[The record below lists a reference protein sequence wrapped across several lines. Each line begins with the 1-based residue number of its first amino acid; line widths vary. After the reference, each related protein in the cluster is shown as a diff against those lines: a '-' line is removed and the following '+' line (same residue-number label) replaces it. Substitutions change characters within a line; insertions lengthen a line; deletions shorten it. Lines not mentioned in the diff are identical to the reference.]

1 MYFCVFH
8 IDLNNDGCLTYK
20 DFLWAKDKICYMSGW
35 KIDSP
40 KYKITEAL
48 FHEIWESL
56 EIIADV
62 DKDGKI
68 TKTEWVIKAFYLR
81 CCALTFSNKST
92 KSTYSRVPN
101 KCGTPINVGNFMIP
115 QIIFKGRQMTRI
127 IFWHIFLACEEPTIR
142 FSRILYLSHSNK
154 HSFCLLC
161 KYLENRKFLQGE

>member
-1 MYFCVFH
+1 MGNVQHKGKADGLTKFQREKLKHEFYTFF
-8 IDLNNDGCLTYK
+8 DLNNDGCLTYK

-68 TKTEWVIKAFYLR
+68 TKTEWLMMWKTYKKRNHGEREKGGRLSEEVLQV
-81 CCALTFSNKST
+81 SN
-92 KSTYSRVPN
+92 
-101 KCGTPINVGNFMIP
+101 
-115 QIIFKGRQMTRI
+115 Q
-127 IFWHIFLACEEPTIR
+127 
-142 FSRILYLSHSNK
+142 
-154 HSFCLLC
+154 
-161 KYLENRKFLQGE
+161 

>member
-1 MYFCVFH
+1 MRSFS
-8 IDLNNDGCLTYK
+8 DLNNDGCLTYK

-68 TKTEWVIKAFYLR
+68 TKTEWVIKAFYLFLP
-81 CCALTFSNKST
+81 CICINGYSELTNNNTVESHNKWLWVSKTYLGMVTDWNMCAELLH
-92 KSTYSRVPN
+92 
-101 KCGTPINVGNFMIP
+101 IP
-115 QIIFKGRQMTRI
+115 SG
-127 IFWHIFLACEEPTIR
+127 
-142 FSRILYLSHSNK
+142 ILYLSHSNK

-161 KYLENRKFLQGE
+161 KYLEAEAAGRNFLLLLLSFPPLQPS